1 MGSGQPIRNAHFG
14 KKTNHIA
21 RKLLTML
28 ALSLSHDF
36 GHSLQQ
42 RVQTTLNHF
51 RFVNFSTAHTCTT
64 VYMYSKPFGNKPE
77 SFLAVS
83 SGVSLGFATLLS
95 VMISTKLEGKTPVL
109 PPTWP
114 LHQPGSQRKGKKEII
129 TKVIPMSNTLLW
141 DCFRFLHQCFRL
153 FQ

>member
-1 MGSGQPIRNAHFG
+1 MCFIGPEKPLWGAVSQSGILILG

-95 VMISTKLEGKTPVL
+95 VMISTKLEGV
-109 PPTWP
+109 
-114 LHQPGSQRKGKKEII
+114 E
-129 TKVIPMSNTLLW
+129 
-141 DCFRFLHQCFRL
+141 F
-153 FQ
+153 